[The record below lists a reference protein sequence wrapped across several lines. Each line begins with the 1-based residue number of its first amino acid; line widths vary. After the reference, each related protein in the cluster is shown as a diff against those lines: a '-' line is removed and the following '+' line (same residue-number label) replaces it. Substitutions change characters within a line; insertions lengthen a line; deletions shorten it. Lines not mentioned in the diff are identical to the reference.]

1 MGSWKKMDMDAKEE
15 DDDEESNKG
24 NIVISQV
31 NGHSNVFW
39 VI

>member
-1 MGSWKKMDMDAKEE
+1 MGMDVKEE
-15 DDDEESNKG
+15 DGDEDLNKG
-24 NIVISQV
+24 NIIISQV